1 MHFLCL
7 SVLLAINVLVL
18 SPMPIEQT
26 SKANWSEKPVSKKDF
41 SSKLTLAR
49 KIGSFGR
56 SLTVI
61 LSLFVKDFKFNF
73 LSF

>member
-7 SVLLAINVLVL
+7 SVLLAIKVLVL

-41 SSKLTLAR
+41 SSKWTLAR

-73 LSF
+73 LFF